1 MPYSSFDSPIK
12 FNQLSYEDFIKVAK
26 TNNSLAAAYNKEY
39 RYQKKTIT
47 YEEFIN
53 ALYKSQQ
60 SLSESQIAELNNVSG
75 IRQAQYKLFEIT
87 KSDID
92 NYQKQLQEVEDNII
106 TDPDTVSDIVR
117 QQLQCLLVENMP
129 KIVPS
134 NYKTYYNNFTMLH
147 DKSDTIVSRLI
158 GMPNLEP
165 FWSVTPEQFARFQPQ
180 IRIFKSY
187 YGEDKK
193 ITETIEMPFEEY
205 MSEDNLANLTESSIS
220 RGTGVGLVSVDW
232 KLAGSN
238 PAESKNVIET
248 TLTFRFDSLQ
258 EIARERI
265 VSSDNGKKSKKIS
278 FLDFFT
284 LPKGGADP
292 CESDQIY
299 DPNYFEFKML
309 VGWNNLTNM
318 FEPARRKEEKSLTK
332 CVQQDRK
339 LYVLTMTNHNIE
351 VTQEG
356 PVILTLHA
364 IARLDSIS
372 YTEQSNIFK
381 QFLDDSEYTTIQ
393 GAIDRKNKEIS
404 CKDSPTQE
412 YLNESNNVL
421 EAYTKALNEQ
431 KTLIW
436 SGFIKKLSVTNKMW
450 AIQVTKEDLGIVKN
464 SKGEVGVIDPKS
476 TPGQNRPRPTIKG
489 PIVYEG
495 QSTFTIPTGGDI
507 QKSAEAAREAANKEM
522 VKKVSG
528 KKDIKSASDVIERIS
543 GGGEID
549 SVTTP
554 FMFMGDILD
563 VALNA
568 LSPKYNQYLQEDNHK
583 IFVGDIV
590 YYDPVDKKKY
600 SVNIADIP
608 ISFDLFKDWFI
619 DNVYATQRVFYP
631 VKEFIT
637 DFIESVVYEMFKPNT
652 CFVNV
657 PSRRMKVS
665 YSGFTFPSH
674 DGKDPLNPMSKLR
687 MRVDEVEEN
696 KKRSMDLSKDGKN
709 KSYYEYL
716 LIYGSDIQ
724 PTDMKANYEEDIKHG
739 IPWMHIGRDRG
750 LVRNIKFKR
759 GDLPFI
765 REARIAQGDTELAKL
780 RERYTA
786 TVEMIGNNVFYP
798 GQFVFIN
805 PSTVTLGSVTN
816 AQALARTIG
825 LVGYYQIINVQNTIS
840 AGKFE
845 TTVDALWTHGG
856 YTDNK
861 KVNREYETYDLFI
874 LDPLGSTL
882 LYGTNLYEGVV
893 ESTSNVLESAKKI
906 AAPLAGKFGLS
917 SMNFEAPVA
926 VDQGPQRGGNFGDND
941 FD

>member
-1 MPYSSFDSPIK
+1 MPWSNIRLINLD
-12 FNQLSYEDFIKVAK
+12 NYEDYLEF
-26 TNNSLAAAYNKEY
+26 TNITFAGNTQRGIRTFNAQSFQDQSLGFNGVLTRE
-39 RYQKKTIT
+39 QF
-47 YEEFIN
+47 EEFRSNLTAEQIN
-53 ALYKSQQ
+53 KVQQ
-60 SLSESQIAELNNVSG
+60 ASFSNQEFYSLVREYLVKTKETRKKELDES
-75 IRQAQYKLFEIT
+75 
-87 KSDID
+87 
-92 NYQKQLQEVEDNII
+92 II
-106 TDPDTVSDIVR
+106 TDPDTISDVVR
-117 QQLQCLLVENMP
+117 GQLQCVLVENIP
-129 KIVPS
+129 QIVPS

-147 DKSDTIVSRLI
+147 DKSDTIVSRVI

-248 TLTFRFDSLQ
+248 TLKFRFDSLQ

-284 LPKGGADP
+284 LPKGGIDP
-292 CESDQIY
+292 CESDEVY

-339 LYVLTMTNHNIE
+339 LYVLTMTNHNLE

-381 QFLDDSEYTTIQ
+381 QFLDDSQYTTIQ
-393 GAIDRKNKEIS
+393 DVLDRKNREVACKE
-404 CKDSPTQE
+404 SPTKA
-412 YLNESNNVL
+412 YLDDSNKVI
-421 EAYTKALNEQ
+421 EAYTRALNEQ

-450 AIQVTKEDLGIVKN
+450 AIQVTKEDLGIVRN
-464 SKGEVGVIDPKS
+464 SKGEIGIIDPQS
-476 TPGQNRPRPTIKG
+476 SVGARRPRPTIKG
-489 PIVYEG
+489 PINYEG
-495 QSTFTIPTGGDI
+495 QSTFSVPTGGDI
-507 QKSAEAAREAANKEM
+507 QKSIDASREAANK
-522 VKKVSG
+522 
-528 KKDIKSASDVIERIS
+528 DVLKRAT
-543 GGGEID
+543 GQGEID

-554 FMFMGDILD
+554 FMFLGDILD

-619 DNVYATQRVFYP
+619 NNVYATQRVFYP

-716 LIYGSDIQ
+716 MIYGSDIE
-724 PTDMKANYEEDIKHG
+724 PTNMKADHEEDIKHG

-759 GDLPFI
+759 SDLPFV
-765 REARIAQGDTELAKL
+765 REARISQGDTELAKL

-786 TVEMIGNNVFYP
+786 TIEMIGNNVFYP

-805 PSTVTLGSVTN
+805 PSTVTLGSVTS

-825 LVGYYQIINVQNTIS
+825 LVGYYQIINVENTIS
-840 AGKFE
+840 AGKFD
-845 TTVDALWTHGG
+845 TTIDALWTHGG
-856 YTDNK
+856 YDDK
-861 KVNREYETYDLFI
+861 KSANREYRTYDLVI
-874 LDPLGSTL
+874 LDPM
-882 LYGTNLYEGVV
+882 GTSLASATKLYEGVV

-906 AAPLAGKFGLS
+906 SAPLADKFGLS
-917 SMNFEAPVA
+917 SINFESPIT